1 MATFEQTRDM
11 RSQQHFEVLE
21 IDLPV
26 ITGACTIGGA
36 SGYGTPLTC
45 DEAWTG
51 EYKTYKFTNQNAPL
65 IQGSP
70 FRCIKSIGETATAI
84 MPGKGLAGRGS
95 LNITFDD
102 FTGQDP
108 NPDAP
113 AVTNTVKK
121 QGTFFGKLAARQIFD
136 NKLVRLKLYRVQA
149 DGTIDLVNG
158 AETRHY
164 VAESF
169 NAGSKGTWKLN
180 CKDVMSLANL
190 DEKDWPIATNSFL
203 RQDITDTQQ
212 ILQVDNETVYTIG
225 MVIRIGDEFTRVT
238 GVDTS
243 NPGDHKI
250 QVTTRGLSI
259 VGTQSGEV
267 LTLTEKDEHSAGDE
281 IFICDESDDETI
293 DSLITRILID
303 SDFDPALI
311 PSTEWAAEVNEWH
324 ATTKINTLHIESRS
338 VNDVLKSILNGFLMD
353 LWFSTTENKAK
364 LSAISVWKQSS
375 TTITEGKE
383 VNAYAISK
391 KPKESIR
398 ASRALVLYGKAN
410 LADDDSTT
418 SYKKG
423 AQFADNTIIVPELYG
438 EHKDKRFENNVMLN
452 KDSADLLVQRYVS
465 RFKFTPFV
473 RTFTADERYINYKTG
488 DVVNINSEVDQGFDG
503 ANSNNIRAQILKIN
517 PSYTKEGRQYKVDA
531 MTYEAAFEDNSE
543 IVLDGALGEANL
555 YVLAGAPS
563 QAVTITFVMT
573 AYSFGQTSIRAGSF
587 ALGSKIILVLV
598 NGFEGKANGGNGGNG
613 AAGAAYSVLPPANVP
628 DDGQNG
634 GTVYDA
640 QGVDTDIYF
649 SGPTPSAAYPAAD
662 GYIFA
667 PNGGDGG
674 FNYFQVA
681 PNVFLGGS
689 GGDGG
694 NGRLPGTGGS
704 VGAVGD
710 VPYANNGANGSIND
724 TGIGWG
730 QDGVDNDASKGL
742 AGSGIIDSG
751 AANVVLFGATAA
763 RYVNGN
769 GDH

>member
-1 MATFEQTRDM
+1 MSTFEQTRSM

-26 ITGACTIGGA
+26 ITGACSIGGA

-136 NKLVRLKLYRVQA
+136 NKLVRLKLYRVES
-149 DGTIDLVNG
+149 DGSIDLVNG

-164 VAESF
+164 VAQSF
-169 NAGSKGTWKLN
+169 NAGSNGTWKLN

-190 DEKDWPIATNSFL
+190 DEKEWPITTNSFL
-203 RQDITDTQQ
+203 RQDTTDTQQ

-243 NPGDHKI
+243 DPSDHKI

-324 ATTKINTLHIESRS
+324 ATTRINTLHIESRS

-398 ASRALVLYGKAN
+398 ASRALVLYNKAN

-465 RFKFTPFV
+465 RFKFTPYL

-613 AAGAAYSVLPPANVP
+613 AAGVAYSVFPPTSVP
-628 DDGQNG
+628 SDGQNG

-649 SGPTPSAAYPAAD
+649 SGPTPSAAYPTAD

-674 FNYFQVA
+674 FNYFQVG
-681 PNVFLGGS
+681 PNAWLGGS

-694 NGRLPGTGGS
+694 NGRLPGTGG
-704 VGAVGD
+704 AVGPVGD
-710 VPYANNGANGSIND
+710 ISSAGSNGSIND

>member
-26 ITGACTIGGA
+26 ITGACSIGGA

-65 IQGSP
+65 IKGSP

-113 AVTNTVKK
+113 AVNNTVKK

-169 NAGSKGTWKLN
+169 NAGSNGTWKLN

-190 DEKDWPIATNSFL
+190 DEKEWPIATNSFL

-212 ILQVDNETVYTIG
+212 ILQVDNDTVYAIG
-225 MVIRIGDEFTRVT
+225 MVIRIGDEFARIT

-243 NPGDHKI
+243 NPSDHKI
-250 QVTTRGLSI
+250 QVSGRGISIQAPNSLEILTT
-259 VGTQSGEV
+259 
-267 LTLTEKDEHSAGDE
+267 TEKDEHSAGDE

-293 DSLITRILID
+293 DSLITRVLVD
-303 SDFDPALI
+303 SDFDPSLI
-311 PSTEWAAEVNEWH
+311 PSAEWAAEVNEWH
-324 ATTKINTLHIESRS
+324 NNTKINTLHIESRS
-338 VNDVLKSILNGFLMD
+338 VNDVLKTILNGFLMD

-375 TTITEGKE
+375 ATITEGKE

-398 ASRALVLYGKAN
+398 ASRALVLYDKVN

-465 RFKFTPFV
+465 RFKFTPYL

-517 PSYTKEGRQYKVDA
+517 PRYTKEGRQYKVDA

-563 QAVTITFVMT
+563 QAVTITFVVT

-587 ALGSKIILVLV
+587 ALGSKIILILA
-598 NGFEGKANGGNGGNG
+598 NGFEGKANGGDGGKG
-613 AAGAAYSVLPPANVP
+613 ADGLNFGTTPPTTTP

-649 SGPTPSAAYPAAD
+649 SGSTPSANYPTAD
-662 GYIFA
+662 GYMFA

-674 FNYFQVA
+674 FTFTQVG
-681 PNVFLGGS
+681 PNAWLGGA
-689 GGDGG
+689 GGNGG
-694 NGRLPGTGGS
+694 NGRLPGIGGAQ
-704 VGAVGD
+704 GAIGN
-710 VPYANNGANGSIND
+710 AGAGANGDIND

-751 AANVVLFGATAA
+751 ATNVVLFGATAA

>member
-1 MATFEQTRDM
+1 MSTFEQTRSM
-11 RSQQHFEVLE
+11 RNQQHFEVLE

-26 ITGACTIGGA
+26 ITGACTIGGDN
-36 SGYGTPLTC
+36 GYGTPRTC
-45 DEAWTG
+45 DEAWSG

-70 FRCIKSIGETATAI
+70 FRCIKSIGETATSI

-113 AVTNTVKK
+113 AVTNKVKN
-121 QGTFFGKLAARQIFD
+121 QGTFFGKLAARQVFD

-149 DGTIDLVNG
+149 DGSIDLVNG

-169 NAGSKGTWKLN
+169 NAGSNGTWKLN

-190 DEKDWPIATNSFL
+190 DEKEWPIATNSFL

-212 ILQVDNETVYTIG
+212 ILQVDNDTIYTIG

-243 NPGDHKI
+243 DPADHKI

-281 IFICDESDDETI
+281 VFICAESDDETI
-293 DSLITRILID
+293 DSLIARVLID

-311 PSTEWAAEVNEWH
+311 PTTEWAAEVNEWH
-324 ATTKINTLHIESRS
+324 AATRINTLHIESRS
-338 VNDVLKSILNGFLMD
+338 VNDVLKTILNGFLMD

-375 TTITEGKE
+375 GTITEGKE
-383 VNAYAISK
+383 INAYAISK
-391 KPKESIR
+391 KPKESMR
-398 ASRALVLYGKAN
+398 ASRALVLYDKRN

-423 AQFADNTIIVPELYG
+423 SQFADNTIIGPELYG
-438 EHKDKRFENNVMLN
+438 EHKDKSFENNHLLN

-465 RFKFTPFV
+465 RFKFPPFV
-473 RTFTADERYINYKTG
+473 RTFPADERYIKFKTG

-503 ANSNNIRAQILKIN
+503 TNSNNIRAQILKIN
-517 PSYTKEGRQYKVDA
+517 PSYTKEGRQYKIDA

-563 QAVTITFVMT
+563 QAVTITFVVT

-587 ALGSKIILVLV
+587 ASGSKIILILA
-598 NGFEGKANGGNGGNG
+598 NGFEGKANGGNGGDGADGFSFSLFPPTTTPDNG
-613 AAGAAYSVLPPANVP
+613 Q
-628 DDGQNG
+628 DG

-649 SGPTPSAAYPAAD
+649 SGATPSVAHPTAD

-667 PNGGDGG
+667 PNGGSGG
-674 FNYFQVA
+674 FTFTQA
-681 PNVFLGGS
+681 GPNAYLGGA

-694 NGRLPGTGGS
+694 NGRLAGIGGAE
-704 VGAVGD
+704 GAVG
-710 VPYANNGANGSIND
+710 NSGAGTNGSIND

-730 QDGVDNDASKGL
+730 KDGVANDALKGL

-751 AANVVLFGATAA
+751 ATNVVLFGATAA